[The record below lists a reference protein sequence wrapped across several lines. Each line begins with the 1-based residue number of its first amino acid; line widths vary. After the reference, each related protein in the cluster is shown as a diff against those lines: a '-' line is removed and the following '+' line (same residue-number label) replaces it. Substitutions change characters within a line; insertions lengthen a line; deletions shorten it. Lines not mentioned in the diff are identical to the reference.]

1 MAMFQ
6 VQHNHHGEDFH
17 RFFHRGRSS
26 MSAIDDR
33 KAEEFRRHV
42 WAVTMI
48 DEDPSEQIQAQTQ
61 TQIQAQAQAQTP
73 KKKHI
78 RRSSDLV

>member
-33 KAEEFRRHV
+33 KADEFRRHV

-48 DEDPSEQIQAQTQ
+48 DEHPSEQIQVQTQ
-61 TQIQAQAQAQTP
+61 TQTQAQAQTP
-73 KKKHI
+73 KKKHT

>member
-1 MAMFQ
+1 MFQ

-48 DEDPSEQIQAQTQ
+48 DEEPAEQIQMQTQTPAQTQ
-61 TQIQAQAQAQTP
+61 
-73 KKKHI
+73 KKKLS
-78 RRSSDLV
+78 RRSTDLV

>member
-1 MAMFQ
+1 
-6 VQHNHHGEDFH
+6 
-17 RFFHRGRSS
+17 

-48 DEDPSEQIQAQTQ
+48 DEEPAEQIQMQTQTPAQTQ
-61 TQIQAQAQAQTP
+61 
-73 KKKHI
+73 KKKLS
-78 RRSSDLV
+78 RRSTDLV